1 MMENLLDKDNFF
13 YVNEIFII
21 IQKIWFGN
29 KEMIKLDYIVN

>member
-1 MMENLLDKDNFF
+1 MENLLDKDNFF

-21 IQKIWFGN
+21 IQKIWFGG